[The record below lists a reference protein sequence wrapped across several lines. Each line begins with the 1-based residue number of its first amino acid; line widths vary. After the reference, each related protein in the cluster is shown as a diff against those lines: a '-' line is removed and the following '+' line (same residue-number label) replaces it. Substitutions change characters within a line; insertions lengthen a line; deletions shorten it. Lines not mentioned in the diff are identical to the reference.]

1 MEKHFPAFEQPI
13 RIFCKYLSISIIVG
27 DSFGKLLNVKDLSET
42 VETLSKKTDALIN
55 ALAASRVKVSQLEAA
70 NLELKEKV
78 SNVNVSFNKLKED
91 NKVLKMAAAIK
102 GDEEVVSETK
112 RKISQMVR
120 EIDHCI
126 AKLND

>member
-1 MEKHFPAFEQPI
+1 M
-13 RIFCKYLSISIIVG
+13 
-27 DSFGKLLNVKDLSET
+27 KDLSET